1 MNLCASY
8 VDQLQLVLFALLFW
22 LYGGNHRENL
32 AHHEIF
38 SRLSKRL
45 ELKALAAFC
54 PPYHHCMMELLSKRT
69 DVNVAILVESVN
81 DEGEDEAN
89 VAGVVIS

>member
-1 MNLCASY
+1 M
-8 VDQLQLVLFALLFW
+8 LFALLFW
-22 LYGGNHRENL
+22 LYGDNHRENL

-45 ELKALAAFC
+45 ELKALAVLC
-54 PPYHHCMMELLSKRT
+54 LPYHHCMTEAPDQRT
-69 DVNVAILVESVN
+69 DVNVPILVESVD